1 MQDFDVVD
9 RIRELCAARS
19 WSYYRLAKRS
29 GIPYSTLSTMLHKTN
44 VPSVS
49 SLMKI
54 CDGLGITLAQFFSSE
69 DESAKLTADQKAC
82 LRLWESLD
90 ETSRALAAAYMA
102 GLADRQEA
110 SGTAPSD
117 PGEV

>member
-1 MQDFDVVD
+1 
-9 RIRELCAARS
+9 
-19 WSYYRLAKRS
+19 
-29 GIPYSTLSTMLHKTN
+29 MLHKTN

-54 CDGLGITLAQFFSSE
+54 CDGLGITLAQFLSSG
-69 DESAKLTADQKAC
+69 DESAKLTTDQKAC